1 MLLRAVL
8 ALSRRKEPEV
18 PSFYW
23 LTSDLYESLVA
34 HGLISREN
42 PYYKPLPEAK
52 RGADAAVLP
61 LVDRSRRADPA

>member
-8 ALSRRKEPEV
+8 ALSRREEPAV
-18 PSFYW
+18 RSFYW
-23 LTSDLYESLVA
+23 LTRDVYEALIA

-52 RGADAAVLP
+52 RGADTAVLP
-61 LVDRSRRADPA
+61 LVDRSRSADPA